1 MKPLKILSLVLMLIP
16 LVSLFGFIL
25 YFLSEKPS
33 GKELIICVLTI
44 PFGFFAGIF
53 LWLNALGILKL

>member
-1 MKPLKILSLVLMLIP
+1 MKPLKLLSLILMLLPFIAII
-16 LVSLFGFIL
+16 GFIL

-33 GKELIICVLTI
+33 GRELVICILTI

-53 LWLNALGILKL
+53 LWLNALGVIKL

>member
-1 MKPLKILSLVLMLIP
+1 MKPLKIVSLILMLIP
-16 LVSLFGFIL
+16 FVSLLGFIL

-33 GKELIICVLTI
+33 GVELIICILTI

-53 LWLNALGILKL
+53 LWLNALGVIKL